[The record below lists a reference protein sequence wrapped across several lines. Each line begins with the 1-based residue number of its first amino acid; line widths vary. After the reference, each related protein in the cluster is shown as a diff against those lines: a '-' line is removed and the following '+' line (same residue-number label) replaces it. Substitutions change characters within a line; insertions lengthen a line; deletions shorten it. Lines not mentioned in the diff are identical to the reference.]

1 MSFLGNLRQQAGS
14 LVQGAVETAKKRQSA
29 ARNRAPSVSVEID
42 ALELELICGNGLV
55 AADKNGKSDPYARIF
70 AGNAKLK
77 SKVKYKTLDPKW
89 NQTFYLEET
98 EETIRF
104 DLYDKDKLDKDD
116 FLGWAEVDA
125 SEVAGEGYDE
135 PKEFNLQVYTKKGST
150 DETHGSI
157 TITLTR
163 TKIPASKL
171 SAKGARRKYA
181 KIVGT
186 QRMMVDVI
194 EARNLLVADADGFSD
209 PYVKLKVGKKRAK
222 KTTVVY
228 SNLNPVWNE
237 RFQFDVAEGT
247 EDKLKIQ
254 VFDRDVGIANDDLIG
269 ECEVEFHENE
279 TNVRVEDYYKLY
291 LERKTGRVDAGW
303 IKLGITVMEQGKAIV
318 INNTNK
324 VSVEVRDEIDDQ
336 VFQSSLT
343 NESFSRWSRLSS

>member
-1 MSFLGNLRQQAGS
+1 MSFFGRLGEKAS
-14 LVQGAVETAKKRQSA
+14 SAVSGAVESAKKRQSA
-29 ARNRAPSVSVEID
+29 ARNRSPSTSVEVD
-42 ALELELICGNGLV
+42 ALELELIRGNGLI
-55 AADKNGKSDPYARIF
+55 AADKNGKSDPYVRIF

-89 NQTFYLEET
+89 NQTFYIEET

-125 SEVAGEGYDE
+125 SEVAGDAYDE
-135 PKEFNLQVYTKKGST
+135 PREFNLEVYTKKGST
-150 DETHGSI
+150 DEVHGTI

-163 TKIPASKL
+163 TKILANKL
-171 SAKGARRKYA
+171 SSKGARRKFA

-186 QRMMVDVI
+186 QRLMVDVI
-194 EARNLLVADADGFSD
+194 EARNLLVADSDGFSD
-209 PYVKLKVGKKRAK
+209 PYVRLKVGKKKTK

-237 RFQFDVAEGT
+237 RFQLDVPEGT
-247 EDKLKIQ
+247 EDRLKVQ
-254 VFDRDVGIANDDLIG
+254 VYDRDVGIANDDLIG

-279 TNVRVEDYYKLY
+279 TNVRVEDYYRLY
-291 LERKTGRVDAGW
+291 LETKEGRIEAGW
-303 IKLGITVMEQGKAIV
+303 VKLGITLMEQGKAIV

-324 VSVEVRDEIDDQ
+324 VSVEVSAVNPLLCMHITPIF
-336 VFQSSLT
+336 V
-343 NESFSRWSRLSS
+343 